1 MRSLV
6 LALYAEGP
14 SDHLFLP
21 IVIQRTSRQLL
32 EQHKQMAVRVLP
44 VKSIELNRTGLGQAE
59 YIAQAA
65 AKAVDCNALVVHS
78 DADHPTAE
86 IALRDRY
93 EPGYELVR
101 QMREQ
106 GQEACEL
113 LLPLI
118 PIQMTEAWILADHE
132 VLLQRVIGTN
142 MSAQNLG
149 LPTRARQIEANADP
163 KETLNTAIRRA
174 YQHRSRRHR
183 DVDVTEYYKEL
194 AQKIRLERLHFLSS
208 YQHFV
213 RDLATTLRTLNFV

>member
-118 PIQMTEAWILADHE
+118 PIQMTEAWMLADHE